1 MGINIFMIKNK
12 YYKTYFSLIE
22 KVKTRNWRK
31 SKNRVR
37 YIPSEIS
44 GKEKNDIVYISHRE
58 RFICYLLLAKITKG
72 KKKTKVLETLESMK
86 SECELENDITKIT
99 ARVYEKYKLKKN
111 EKKQQKIIEYR
122 KLWKKSRKLEGIEL
136 EKHRERIRNRK
147 INLLNLT
154 PTQQKKIEKALLIKQ
169 SKKTKIK
176 KNLKLKRK
184 LTEPV
189 SIAEKV
195 KQSIKL
201 KDLP

>member
-1 MGINIFMIKNK
+1 M
-12 YYKTYFSLIE
+12 
-22 KVKTRNWRK
+22 
-31 SKNRVR
+31 
-37 YIPSEIS
+37 
-44 GKEKNDIVYISHRE
+44 
-58 RFICYLLLAKITKG
+58 TKG
-72 KKKTKVLETLESMK
+72 KKKIKVLETLESMK
-86 SECELENDITKIT
+86 SECKLENNNTNIT
-99 ARVYEKYKLKKN
+99 ARVYEKYKLKKI

-136 EKHRERIRNRK
+136 QKHRERIRNRK
-147 INLLNLT
+147 INLLKLT
-154 PTQQKKIEKALLIKQ
+154 PNQQKRIEKNLLIKQ

-201 KDLP
+201 KD